1 MFCLDLEDEVSLKME
16 DLTQVGISYERTPD
30 RICKSVCVLT
40 VELFLSDICMYYK
53 CILPVI

>member
-30 RICKSVCVLT
+30 RICANLSV
-40 VELFLSDICMYYK
+40 F
-53 CILPVI
+53 